1 MQTVQDKN
9 KYHSIE
15 QHSSNTI
22 KCVHMPI
29 PRESKN
35 NGQEQETLHNPLEKN
50 FYLLDQQSLYEAKL

>member
-9 KYHSIE
+9 KYLSIE